1 MMEAVRLLDVCKA
14 YQPKT
19 IAVKAL
25 SNEGRYPVYGAN
37 GIIGQHTD
45 YNHSEE
51 EVLMG
56 CRGSCGAVHISQ
68 SYSWINGNAMVIQ
81 PNGNYPI
88 LKKYLYY
95 CLLAARKDSVITG
108 TAQPQITRRSLCDF
122 KIQVCPPEQ
131 QQHIVAKIEELFS
144 ELDNSVAALKQT
156 KAQLSVYRQAVL
168 KDAFDGT
175 LSETWRSTHNLPTF
189 EENRALLDGNN
200 KKYKFQEDISLSTLP
215 KGWGW
220 ISLGEAVAKV
230 EYGSS
235 KKSEKQ
241 GRIPVVRMGNIQNG
255 SINWD
260 DLVYSSDESE
270 ISKYTLHKGDV
281 LFNRTNSPELV
292 GKTAIFRG
300 ERNAIFAGYLIR
312 VNQRPSISPEYLTY
326 YLNSYTA
333 KKYGNLVKTDGVNQ
347 SNINGKKLCSY
358 PFPLCSEIEQ
368 NFIVNTIEQRLT
380 VLSKIESTIDKT
392 LRQAESLRQ
401 SILKQAFEGKLV

>member
-1 MMEAVRLLDVCKA
+1 MMETVRLLDVCKA

-68 SYSWINGNAMVIQ
+68 PYSWINGNAMVIQ

-108 TAQPQITRRSLCDF
+108 TAQPQITRRSLCNF
-122 KIQVCPPEQ
+122 KIQVCTPEQ
-131 QQHIVAKIEELFS
+131 QQRIVSKIEELFS

-168 KDAFDGT
+168 KDAFKG
-175 LSETWRSTHNLPTF
+175 SHKRVPFGEIMQSNLGKMLDKKKNTGILRPYLRNANVRWHTF
-189 EENRALLDGNN
+189 DLT
-200 KKYKFQEDISLSTLP
+200 DISEMRFEDKDLS
-215 KGWGW
+215 
-220 ISLGEAVAKV
+220 SAQA
-230 EYGSS
+230 
-235 KKSEKQ
+235 
-241 GRIPVVRMGNIQNG
+241 
-255 SINWD
+255 
-260 DLVYSSDESE
+260 
-270 ISKYTLHKGDV
+270 HKGDLLICEGGEPGRCAV
-281 LFNRTNSPELV
+281 WEDTPPICIQKAIHRVRFTSP
-292 GKTAIFRG
+292 ANPYFY
-300 ERNAIFAGYLIR
+300 A
-312 VNQRPSISPEYLTY
+312 Y
-326 YLNSYTA
+326 YLQLLSQTGSLTPFYTGTGIKHLTGEKLTKIPVPHTDLEKQNSI
-333 KKYGNLVKTDGVNQ
+333 VQ
-347 SNINGKKLCSY
+347 H
-358 PFPLCSEIEQ
+358 IE
-368 NFIVNTIEQRLT
+368 EC
-380 VLSKIESTIDKT
+380 LSACLSIDNTIDKT
-392 LRQAESLRQ
+392 LQQTESLRQ

>member
-1 MMEAVRLLDVCKA
+1 MMETVRLLDVCKA

-68 SYSWINGNAMVIQ
+68 PYSWINGNAMVIQ

-108 TAQPQITRRSLCDF
+108 TAQPQITRRSLCNF
-122 KIQVCPPEQ
+122 KIQVCTPEQ
-131 QQHIVAKIEELFS
+131 QRRIVAKIEELFS

-168 KDAFDGT
+168 KDAFSRYSCSIT
-175 LSETWRSTHNLPTF
+175 
-189 EENRALLDGNN
+189 
-200 KKYKFQEDISLSTLP
+200 
-215 KGWGW
+215 
-220 ISLGEAVAKV
+220 SLGNLIEKPR
-230 EYGSS
+230 YGSA
-235 KKSEKQ
+235 KKCTYVSNSNSIPVYRIPNINHSL
-241 GRIPVVRMGNIQNG
+241 GRISHTDLKYTSFNDTERNRLKLNEHDLLMIRSNG
-255 SINWD
+255 SVSLIGRSALVTKADING
-260 DLVYSSDESE
+260 LY
-270 ISKYTLHKGDV
+270 
-281 LFNRTNSPELV
+281 
-292 GKTAIFRG
+292 
-300 ERNAIFAGYLIR
+300 AGYLIR
-312 VNQRPSISPEYLTY
+312 LRLRVPSLLLSKYILH
-326 YLNSYTA
+326 YLNSPDARRYIESKA
-333 KKYGNLVKTDGVNQ
+333 KSTSGVH
-347 SNINGKKLCSY
+347 NINSDEICRL
-358 PFPLCSEIEQ
+358 PFPICDECSMALINQELEAK
-368 NFIVNTIEQRLT
+368 
-380 VLSKIESTIDKT
+380 LSVCTKVETTIDKT
-392 LRQAESLRQ
+392 LQQAESLRQ